1 MTAEMRSTCWNLDG
15 FTTLTAETPAEADEK
30 TNFESLLIIKGTARA
45 VGARSVETLAR
56 GSNFFHAKDMI
67 KKGDICT
74 IEISSL
80 LRIANSVYKGRIKI
94 GVTADKFLAFSK
106 KGIFFWVILQEVQF
120 ITINGR
126 RL

>member
-1 MTAEMRSTCWNLDG
+1 MRFTCWKPCG

-30 TNFESLLIIKGTARA
+30 TKLEGLLIIKGTARA
-45 VGARSVETLAR
+45 IGVRSVETLAR
-56 GSNFFHAKDMI
+56 GSNFFHVKDTI

-74 IEISSL
+74 IEIDSRF
-80 LRIANSVYKGRIKI
+80 RIANSVYKGRIKI
-94 GVTADKFLAFSK
+94 GVAEDEFLAFSK
-106 KGIFFWVILQEVQF
+106 KGIFFWVILKEVQF